1 MEPRPIFKPPTGN
14 NTENSM
20 KKIALI
26 LLIAAFAM
34 SADAQVRS
42 TNVVYKFNTT
52 LTGSVDTSQV
62 TNTGAGNL
70 YVKSW
75 AGSAD
80 GVSLHFNVKKVSG
93 DISGFRIYIYGS
105 NDGTTYGSTAIDTI
119 VVTNT
124 AGTKTYVEQHVG
136 TKFNSAF
143 YKALF
148 QGAGT
153 GVATITYGSILG
165 KK

>member
-1 MEPRPIFKPPTGN
+1 
-14 NTENSM
+14 M
-20 KKIALI
+20 KTIVALI
-26 LLIAAFAM
+26 FLIAAFAV

-52 LTGSVDTSQV
+52 LTGNVDTVRV
-62 TNTGAGNL
+62 TDTGSGAL
-70 YVKSW
+70 VVKSW

-80 GVSLHFNVKKVSG
+80 GVSLHFDVKKVSG
-93 DISGFRIYIYGS
+93 DISGFRIFIYGS
-105 NDGTTYGSTAIDTI
+105 NNGVTYGTTAIDTI

-124 AGTKTYVEQHVG
+124 TGTKTYVEQHVG
-136 TKFNSAF
+136 TKFNAAF

>member
-1 MEPRPIFKPPTGN
+1 MKRTAVIF
-14 NTENSM
+14 S
-20 KKIALI
+20 LI
-26 LLIAAFAM
+26 FCLIAGV
-34 SADAQVRS
+34 SAEAQVRT
-42 TNVVYKFNTT
+42 TNTVYKFYTT
-52 LTGSVDTSQV
+52 LTGTVDTTKV
-62 TNTGAGNL
+62 TDTGSGSL

-105 NDGTTYGSTAIDTI
+105 NNGTDYGSTAIDTI
-119 VVTNT
+119 IVTNT

-136 TKFNSAF
+136 TKFNAP
-143 YKALF
+143 YYRALF

-153 GVATITYGSILG
+153 GAATITYASIIG
-165 KK
+165 KSK

>member
-1 MEPRPIFKPPTGN
+1 
-14 NTENSM
+14 M
-20 KKIALI
+20 KKIVAFL
-26 LLIAAFAM
+26 LLITAVALGAE
-34 SADAQVRS
+34 AQVRS
-42 TNVVYKFNTT
+42 TNTVYKFNTT
-52 LTGSVDTSQV
+52 LTGSVDTVKV
-62 TNTGAGNL
+62 TNTGSGSL

-119 VVTNT
+119 IVTNT
-124 AGTKTYVEQHVG
+124 ADTKTYVEQHVG

-148 QGAGT
+148 QGSGT